1 MQWDFWTLSP
11 ESAHQVTILMGDRG
25 IPRSWR
31 HMDGFS
37 SHTYMWVNA
46 GGERFWV
53 KYHFKTDQGNEFLT
67 NDEGGG
73 DRRGRTPTPTSV
85 TCTRRSGEVST
96 RRGRSPSR

>member
-11 ESAHQVTILMGDRG
+11 ESAHQVTVLLGDRG

-37 SHTYMWVNA
+37 SHTYMWINA

-67 NDEGGG
+67 NDEAAAIAAA
-73 DRRGRTPTPTSV
+73 DPDAHIRDLYDDHRT
-85 TCTRRSGEVST
+85 R
-96 RRGRSPSR
+96 